1 VLRTMTAT
9 SKGTRKQKA
18 RKEFSAD
25 LIALAVARAET
36 AVGRTFEDLSKLA
49 NGLAGVQ
56 ATTRT
61 PRAPE
66 WSEEEDAFL
75 KKNLGYM
82 TDKEIGEELGRTE
95 NAVHLRWSRDLH
107 LAAPSK
113 HPNVL
118 TALQASAMLGI
129 DGHKVAHWVDCGLI
143 KGRVMAGGRNIR
155 LIDRV
160 AFMVWV
166 CSPKNWVYFDIQ
178 KVQDEKLARL
188 LKMRQE
194 RWDDEWWSARQAA
207 DYHGVDTKDVLRYV
221 KLGRIESFR
230 LPVSLGGRDHN
241 RKWSN
246 HFYLKSVVVPLRFTF
261 GKGNQELSKA
271 QKFTPRADAWLLKA
285 RDELGMTFVHIGRT
299 MKIGK
304 EKVSPHGGGRS
315 NPTISRRYR
324 ILKEQAAKA
333 TKKKGRK

>member
-1 VLRTMTAT
+1 MLRTMPAT
-9 SKGTRKQKA
+9 SKGTRKPKA

-25 LIALAVARAET
+25 LIALAVARAEA

-56 ATTRT
+56 ATTRQ
-61 PRAPE
+61 PRMPE
-66 WSEEEDAFL
+66 WTDEEDDYL
-75 KKNLGYM
+75 KKNLGYF
-82 TDKEIGEELGRTE
+82 TDKEIGEALGRTE

-107 LAAPSK
+107 LTAPSK

-118 TALQASAMLGI
+118 TAHQASAMLGI

-143 KGRVMAGGRNIR
+143 KGRVMAGGRKIR

-166 CSPKNWVYFDIQ
+166 CSPKNWVYFDIHN
-178 KVQDEKLARL
+178 VCDEKLARL
-188 LKMRQE
+188 LKLREE
-194 RWDDEWWSARQAA
+194 RWGDEWWSARQAA
-207 DYHGVDTKDVLRYV
+207 DYHGVDTKDLLRFV

-246 HFYLKSVVVPLRFTF
+246 HYFLKSAVLPLRFTF

-271 QKFTPRADAWLLKA
+271 QKYTPRADAWLLKA
-285 RDELGMTFVHIGRT
+285 RDELGMSFVGIGRT
-299 MKIGK
+299 MKMGK
-304 EKVSPHGGGRS
+304 EKVNKYGGGRS
-315 NPTISRRYR
+315 NPSISRRYW
-324 ILKEQAAKA
+324 ILKEGAGKAK
-333 TKKKGRK
+333 KKKGRK